1 MAGDVPSPEALSA
14 LPPPSRLPE
23 AWRIGSFSSLQ
34 HGAEH
39 EAAAADHDARAQGRA
54 EAGPAPELPAQD
66 ILRFARGPS
75 AGDCLHAV
83 FERADF
89 TDPASWDGAIERALA
104 VYPQR
109 LRGINGDAAAA
120 LQRAMLRG
128 MLADVLATPVHDGVV
143 LRDVPGNRR
152 LTELGFNLSAGEITA
167 ARLNGWLK
175 DHGYPM
181 PRLTFAPLDGYL
193 KGYID
198 LVFEDAGR
206 YYILDWKSNHLGY
219 AREDYAED
227 RLALAMQ
234 QHGYHLQY
242 LLYAVALHRYLGR
255 RLADYD
261 YERDFGGA
269 LYLFVRGVRPGW
281 TDGAGRALGT
291 WFHRPAAA
299 AIAALDALLAGS
311 AAAIAT

>member
-1 MAGDVPSPEALSA
+1 
-14 LPPPSRLPE
+14 
-23 AWRIGSFSSLQ
+23 
-34 HGAEH
+34 
-39 EAAAADHDARAQGRA
+39 
-54 EAGPAPELPAQD
+54 
-66 ILRFARGPS
+66 
-75 AGDCLHAV
+75 
-83 FERADF
+83 
-89 TDPASWDGAIERALA
+89 
-104 VYPQR
+104 
-109 LRGINGDAAAA
+109 
-120 LQRAMLRG
+120 MLRG
-128 MLADVLATPVHDGVV
+128 MLADVLATPVHEGVV
-143 LRDVPGNRR
+143 LRDVPGNRL

-181 PRLTFAPLDGYL
+181 PRLTFAQLDGYL

-198 LVFEDAGR
+198 LVFEAAGR

-234 QHGYHLQY
+234 EHGYHLQY
-242 LLYAVALHRYLGR
+242 LLYTAALHRYLGR

-261 YERDFGGA
+261 YERDFGGV

-281 TDGAGRALGT
+281 TDAAGRALGT

-299 AIAALDALLAGS
+299 AIASLDALLAGS